1 MSKDIEGKKHLILTY
16 GCQMN
21 VHDSEILAG
30 MLGQM
35 GYSQTSK
42 EEEADI
48 ILINTCTIR
57 DKAEQKVFGKLGA
70 LKKLKEEKP
79 NLIVGICGCMSQQEE
94 VAEKI
99 KKSYRH
105 VDLLFGTHNVHQLP
119 EMIKK
124 ILFNNERVFEI
135 WEKEGE
141 VVEGLPQQRNEGVSA
156 WVTITYGC
164 NNFCTYC
171 IVPYVRGRERS
182 RKPEDIV
189 EETKRLASEGFKEIT
204 LLGQNVNSYGK
215 DFDESYDFA
224 DLIKDLDDIEG
235 IERIRYMTSHPR
247 DFTDKLVDVI
257 ANSKKVC
264 NHFHLPVQAGSN
276 TVLKKMNRGYTRE
289 EYLELVG
296 KIKKSMGHV
305 AITTDLI
312 VGFPGETEEDF
323 QATLDLVSQV
333 KFDSAFT
340 FAYSP
345 RTGTPAAK
353 MEEQVGKKDKSR
365 RLTALIDLQN
375 QISKEINEGSYLG
388 NTFTVL
394 VEGPSKTNPD
404 FLSGRTTTNKLV
416 NFSAPSNESLVGQIV
431 KVKIIEAQT
440 WSLLGEVVG

>member
-1 MSKDIEGKKHLILTY
+1 MEVENKHFIIHTY

-333 KFDSAFT
+333 RFDSAFT

-353 MEEQVGKKDKSR
+353 MEEQVRKEDKSR

-394 VEGPSKTNPD
+394 VEGPSKNNPD

-440 WSLLGEVVG
+440 WSLLGEVVL